1 MIAIFV
7 DVVQMMKDVDQDGG
21 QGGDEDGGEDGGQD
35 DQHVGNL
42 IAVEVGTTLTTSS
55 GCGNTRLDV
64 RSLCKI
70 MIFTVTN
77 YCLCHQ
83 GSTNCGILQSQI

>member
-1 MIAIFV
+1 M
-7 DVVQMMKDVDQDGG
+7 DVVQMTQYQDSDQHGDQDGDQVG
-21 QGGDEDGGEDGGQD
+21 SGQD
-35 DQHVGNL
+35 DQHIGNL

-77 YCLCHQ
+77 CCLCHQ
-83 GSTNCGILQSQI
+83 GSTNCGILQSRI

>member
-1 MIAIFV
+1 MVAIAV
-7 DVVQMMKDVDQDGG
+7 DVVQMTQYQDSDQHGDQDGDQVG
-21 QGGDEDGGEDGGQD
+21 SGQD
-35 DQHVGNL
+35 DQHIGNL

-70 MIFTVTN
+70 MIFTVTIVTRAEKSKS
-77 YCLCHQ
+77 L
-83 GSTNCGILQSQI
+83 IR